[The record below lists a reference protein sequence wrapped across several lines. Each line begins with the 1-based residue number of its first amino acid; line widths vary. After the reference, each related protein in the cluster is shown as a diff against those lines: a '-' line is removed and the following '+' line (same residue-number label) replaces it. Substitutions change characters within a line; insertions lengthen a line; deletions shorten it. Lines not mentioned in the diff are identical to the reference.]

1 LTAVISTSAVPRAS
15 PPDAAGEV
23 VASLSQ
29 AEFDNATDVVVV
41 DGERFVGIVPLEPLL
56 AAAPAR
62 PVSDLVQQ
70 CPAVAPDEDVERA
83 AREAAY
89 AGTRVVA
96 VVDDGRFAGLIGPQ
110 QLLQTLEQDH
120 EEDLARLGGYQAG
133 AAMATQAAR
142 ESLTDRLRHRMP
154 WLTIGL
160 AGAMASAVI
169 VSSFEEALQREV
181 LLAFFMP
188 AVVYMADAVGTQTE
202 TVVIRGLAVGVSMRQ
217 IVPRELA
224 TGLITGGLIGV
235 TFYVFARA
243 IWGNDDVAAA
253 VAISIAISC
262 SIATVVAMALPAVF
276 SRLGTDPAY
285 GSGPLATVIQDL
297 LSITVYFLVADA
309 LV

>member
-1 LTAVISTSAVPRAS
+1 VIETTAVPRAS
-15 PPDAAGEV
+15 PQDTAGYA

-29 AEFDNATDVVVV
+29 AAFGPATDVAVV
-41 DGERFVGIVPLEPLL
+41 DGERFVGIVPIERLL
-56 AAAPAR
+56 SAPPSS

-70 CPAVAPDEDVERA
+70 CPAVASGDDVEPAARA
-83 AREAAY
+83 AAN

-96 VVDDGRFAGLIGPQ
+96 VVDDGRFAGLIGPE
-110 QLLQTLEQDH
+110 QLLQTLEQEH
-120 EEDLARLGGYQAG
+120 EEDLARLGGYKAG
-133 AAMATQAAR
+133 TAMATQAAS
-142 ESLTDRLRHRMP
+142 ESLSQRLRHRMP
-154 WLTIGL
+154 WLTVGL
-160 AGAMASAVI
+160 AGAMASAAI
-169 VSSFEEALQREV
+169 VSGFEEALQRQV

-217 IVPRELA
+217 IFPRELA

-235 TFYVFARA
+235 AFYVFARA

-253 VAISIAISC
+253 VAISIALSC
-262 SIATVVAMALPAVF
+262 SIATVVAMALPSIF
-276 SRLGTDPAY
+276 HRLGTDPAY

-297 LSITVYFLVADA
+297 LSIIVYFLFANA

>member
-1 LTAVISTSAVPRAS
+1 
-15 PPDAAGEV
+15 
-23 VASLSQ
+23 
-29 AEFDNATDVVVV
+29 
-41 DGERFVGIVPLEPLL
+41 
-56 AAAPAR
+56 
-62 PVSDLVQQ
+62 
-70 CPAVAPDEDVERA
+70 
-83 AREAAY
+83 
-89 AGTRVVA
+89 
-96 VVDDGRFAGLIGPQ
+96 
-110 QLLQTLEQDH
+110 
-120 EEDLARLGGYQAG
+120 
-133 AAMATQAAR
+133 
-142 ESLTDRLRHRMP
+142 
-154 WLTIGL
+154 
-160 AGAMASAVI
+160 MASAVI

>member
-1 LTAVISTSAVPRAS
+1 VIAAGAVPRAA
-15 PPDAAGEV
+15 PLDTAGEL

-29 AEFDNATDVVVV
+29 GKFENATDVVVV
-41 DGERFVGIVPLEPLL
+41 DGERFVGIVPLERLL
-56 AAAPAR
+56 SAPPAR
-62 PVSDLVQQ
+62 PLSELVQQ
-70 CPAVAPDEDVERA
+70 CPSVAPDEDVERA
-83 AREAAY
+83 AREAAN
-89 AGTRVVA
+89 AGTRVVV

-110 QLLQTLEQDH
+110 QLLQTLEQEH

-133 AAMATQAAR
+133 TAMATQAAR
-142 ESLTDRLRHRMP
+142 ESVSHRLRHRMP
-154 WLTIGL
+154 WLTVGL

-169 VSSFEEALQREV
+169 VSGYEEALQREV

-217 IVPRELA
+217 IFRRELV
-224 TGLITGGLIGV
+224 TGLVTGGLIGV
-235 TFYVFARA
+235 AFYVFARA

-253 VAISIAISC
+253 VAISIALSC

-276 SRLGTDPAY
+276 SRFGTDPAY

-297 LSITVYFLVADA
+297 LSITVYFGVASA

>member
-1 LTAVISTSAVPRAS
+1 MIETTAAPRVA
-15 PPDAAGEV
+15 PRDTARDA

-29 AEFDNATDVVVV
+29 GAFENATDIVVV
-41 DGERFVGIVPLEPLL
+41 DGERFVGIIPIARLL
-56 AAAPAR
+56 SAPPAK

-70 CPAVAPDEDVERA
+70 CPIAAPDEDVERW
-83 AREAAY
+83 AREAAT
-89 AGTRVVA
+89 GGPRVVA
-96 VVDDGRFAGLIGPQ
+96 VVDDGRFVGMLGPQ
-110 QLLQTLEQDH
+110 ELLQTLEREH

-133 AAMATQAAR
+133 ATMATHAAR
-142 ESLTDRLRHRMP
+142 ESVAERLRHRMP
-154 WLTIGL
+154 WLTVGL

-169 VSSFEEALQREV
+169 VSGFEEALQRQV

-217 IVPRELA
+217 IFPRELA

-235 TFYVFARA
+235 AFYVFARI

-253 VAISIAISC
+253 VAISIAVSC
-262 SIATVVAMALPAVF
+262 SIATVVAMALPSLFNRV
-276 SRLGTDPAY
+276 GTDPAY

-297 LSITVYFLVADA
+297 LSIIVYFLVANA

>member
-1 LTAVISTSAVPRAS
+1 MIATAAVPRAS
-15 PPDAAGEV
+15 PFDKAAEV

-29 AEFDNATDVVVV
+29 REFDNATDVVVL
-41 DGERFVGIVPLEPLL
+41 DGERFVGIVPVERLL
-56 AAAPAR
+56 SAPPAR

-70 CPAVAPDEDVERA
+70 CPAAAPDEDVERA
-83 AREAAY
+83 AREAAST
-89 AGTRVVA
+89 GTRVVA
-96 VVDDGRFAGLIGPQ
+96 VVEDGRFAGLIGPQ
-110 QLLQTLEQDH
+110 QLLQTLEQEH

-133 AAMATQAAR
+133 AAMATRAAR
-142 ESLTDRLRHRMP
+142 ESLSQRLRHRMP
-154 WLTIGL
+154 WLTVGL

-169 VSSFEEALQREV
+169 VSGYEEALQREV

-235 TFYVFARA
+235 AFYVFARA

-253 VAISIAISC
+253 VAISIAVSC
-262 SIATVVAMALPAVF
+262 SIATVVAMALPSVF
-276 SRLGTDPAY
+276 ARLGTDPAY

-297 LSITVYFLVADA
+297 LSIMVYFLVADA